1 MVEVNLDALR
11 RIGIHPQ
18 SDKDKHTL
26 FVPGDVAEASVAE
39 KLAGFGLTSK
49 SYIWSTQPH
58 AGCLRPG
65 YQNWQQ
71 LLITAAR
78 GLPIILS
85 AAPSKEEKAYMDE
98 LRAALTRP
106 VFDLSGQ
113 LNLKEL
119 GALMKHARVYFG
131 VDSMPMHLA
140 SAVGTPTVAIFG
152 PTGAIKWAP
161 WG

>member
-1 MVEVNLDALR
+1 MLNTLKGRQYDVLINLTEHWHGARLARRLKPRVSVGFKPDKRGAARRRWVKSFTTLYPAIQDNSRHMVEVNLDALR

-65 YQNWQQ
+65 YQK
-71 LLITAAR
+71 LAATIDNR
-78 GLPIILS
+78 RH
-85 AAPSKEEKAYMDE
+85 AACRLFFPPHRQRE
-98 LRAALTRP
+98 
-106 VFDLSGQ
+106 GIH
-113 LNLKEL
+113 
-119 GALMKHARVYFG
+119 G
-131 VDSMPMHLA
+131 
-140 SAVGTPTVAIFG
+140 
-152 PTGAIKWAP
+152 
-161 WG
+161 

>member
-1 MVEVNLDALR
+1 MFKAWD
-11 RIGIHPQ
+11 I
-18 SDKDKHTL
+18 K
-26 FVPGDVAEASVAE
+26 
-39 KLAGFGLTSK
+39 KLAATIDNL
-49 SYIWSTQPH
+49 
-58 AGCLRPG
+58 
-65 YQNWQQ
+65 
-71 LLITAAR
+71 AAR

-85 AAPSKEEKAYMDE
+85 AAPSKDEKAYMDE
-98 LRAALTRP
+98 LRAALTQP

-119 GALMKHARVYFG
+119 GALMKYARVYFG

-161 WG
+161 WGVNYRVIVAGFTCQPCGKAGCGDGGVSDCITAITPQQVLSAIDTMLLENPA

>member
-1 MVEVNLDALR
+1 
-11 RIGIHPQ
+11 
-18 SDKDKHTL
+18 
-26 FVPGDVAEASVAE
+26 
-39 KLAGFGLTSK
+39 
-49 SYIWSTQPH
+49 
-58 AGCLRPG
+58 
-65 YQNWQQ
+65 
-71 LLITAAR
+71 
-78 GLPIILS
+78 
-85 AAPSKEEKAYMDE
+85 MDE

-152 PTGAIKWAP
+152 LPAP
-161 WG
+161 SNGSMGVNYRVIVAGFTCQPCGKAGCGDSGVSTVSLLSRHSRC